1 MSSKETYEL
10 VNLLTGAMKIGNQDL
25 INIYAKELAT
35 KLYVP
40 NENYTFEEILEGFG
54 YKENNSRQI
63 SIDEYMRGRKNG

>member
-40 NENYTFEEILEGFG
+40 NENYTFQEVLEGFG
-54 YKENNSRQI
+54 YKEDDSRQI
-63 SIDEYMRGRKNG
+63 TIEEYMRKRD